1 MLSDIHPTSEPISI
15 RLFELGQQW
24 ENDKNFHGAEKCY
37 KLAAEKYPA
46 DHKAKYT
53 LARIALKQGKLYS
66 AIGELRR
73 LVEIPDAAKQVVVR
87 MLSPRGA
94 ARLLR
99 YWPTTP
105 RSIQRP
111 TKLSV
116 YALAWALQK
125 TVRSRFQDFFETTTT
140 LLMIWMFVAWHFYRR
155 LSADFARIQ
164 RAS

>member
-1 MLSDIHPTSEPISI
+1 MVEGDGPERADESNWHTETVAIRAGRQHNGTDLAPAIHPTSEPISI

-94 ARLLR
+94 ARVPL
-99 YWPTTP
+99 
-105 RSIQRP
+105 
-111 TKLSV
+111 
-116 YALAWALQK
+116 
-125 TVRSRFQDFFETTTT
+125 
-140 LLMIWMFVAWHFYRR
+140 
-155 LSADFARIQ
+155 
-164 RAS
+164 